1 MEVRVVWLGHST
13 FLFETPTGR
22 IVVDPWLATSPVCPE
37 EHKGIDGIDTILL
50 THGHFD
56 HIADLFDLQA
66 RCESQVVCIH
76 ELSVWLG
83 HKGVD
88 ESKLCGMGKGGTV
101 RLENLGV
108 SVTMVDATHSSSFFE
123 DGQLIYLG
131 EAAGFVLTF
140 DEGPTVYVAGDTDVF
155 GDMALIREL
164 HHPDVAILPIG
175 DHYTMGPTRAAKA
188 AELLG
193 VRKVIPC
200 HYGTFPVLVG
210 TPSALS
216 SALHNLG
223 VQTDVE
229 ALEIGGEVLV
239 RG

>member
-13 FLFETPTGR
+13 FLFETPNGR
-22 IVVDPWLATSPVCPE
+22 IVIDPWLATSPVCPD
-37 EHKGIDGIDTILL
+37 EHKAIDNVDTILL

-66 RCESQVVCIH
+66 RCESRVVCIH
-76 ELSVWLG
+76 ELSQWLG

-88 ESKLCGMGKGGTV
+88 ESKVIGMGIGGTV
-101 RLENLGV
+101 RLDELAV
-108 SVTMVDATHSSSFFE
+108 SVTMVTARHSSSFFE
-123 DGQLIYLG
+123 DGQIIYLG
-131 EAAGFVLTF
+131 EPAGFVLTF
-140 DEGPTVYVAGDTDVF
+140 DGGLTIYLAGDTDVF

-193 VRKVIPC
+193 ARKIIPC
-200 HYGTFPVLVG
+200 HYGTFPVLAG

-216 SALHNLG
+216 SALHTLG

-229 ALEIGGEVLV
+229 ALAIGGEVTL

>member
-13 FLFETPTGR
+13 FLFETPNGR
-22 IVVDPWLATSPVCPE
+22 IVVDPWLDTSPVCPDE
-37 EHKGIDGIDTILL
+37 FKGLGDVDTVLL

-66 RCESQVVCIH
+66 RTESRVVCIH

-83 HKGVD
+83 HKGVAED
-88 ESKLCGMGKGGTV
+88 KLIGMGKGGTV
-101 RLENLGV
+101 RLDELGV
-108 SVTMVDATHSSSFFE
+108 SVTMVDAKHSSSFFE

-131 EAAGFVLTF
+131 EPAGFVLTF
-140 DEGPTVYVAGDTDVF
+140 DSGPTIYVAGDTDVF

-164 HHPDVAILPIG
+164 HNPDVAILPIG

-188 AELLG
+188 AQLLG
-193 VRKVIPC
+193 ARKVIPC
-200 HYGTFPVLVG
+200 HYGTFPILVG
-210 TPSALS
+210 TPSALT
-216 SALHNLG
+216 SAMHTLG

-229 ALEIGGEVLV
+229 ALEFGGAVTL